1 MFLKTLLTAAAVAV
15 AMPAFAEG
23 TITVT
28 EAYARAGSPMSKAG
42 AAFMV
47 ISNSG
52 AEDDRLI
59 DASSEIAVK
68 TELHTHI
75 AGADGVMQMVHVP
88 EGFVIPA
95 NGSHELARGG
105 DHVMFM
111 GLKQPMQQDDVVTVT
126 LVFEKAGEMVIE
138 VPVDLTRGQGTMMDQ
153 GGGMGHMHGAQMN
166 GAAATN

>member
-1 MFLKTLLTAAAVAV
+1 MILKTLLTAAAVAFAV
-15 AMPAFAEG
+15 PAFAES

-28 EAYARAGSPMSKAG
+28 DAYARAGSPMAKAG

-47 ISNSG
+47 ITNSA

-59 DASSEIAVK
+59 GAASDIAMR

-95 NGSHELARGG
+95 GGSHELARGG

-111 GLKQPMQQDDVVTVT
+111 GLKAPMQQGDVISLT
-126 LVFEKAGEMVIE
+126 LTFEKAGEVVID
-138 VPVDLTRGQGTMMDQ
+138 VPVDLMRDQ
-153 GGGMGHMHGAQMN
+153 GAGLQEGGMGNMQGGHMHGAP
-166 GAAATN
+166 ATN